1 MSLSKIVTLG
11 LMALLPLGGLMAQSI
26 RFIPLNDEIAAA
38 KIGVHDA
45 KGTTSIKDLNSQKR
59 SIPYKCKPGK
69 TPIELVA
76 MDRLDAAGKPA
87 AVEIALPATVKVPL
101 VLILPDAQ
109 HPSGLRT
116 ITIEDSNTGF
126 PWGCLR
132 FLNVTGGKLM
142 IRYSTE
148 VKPLPDGN
156 TPTDIIPGGDARNMG
171 VQFFKE
177 EEPEKILYS
186 GVWEHDPNIRKLI
199 VITPGADP
207 SVKALDLQVLPEDKR
222 IKK

>member
-1 MSLSKIVTLG
+1 MSLSKIAMTG
-11 LMALLPLGGLMAQSI
+11 LLAIFPLGGLMAQSI
-26 RFIPLNDEIAAA
+26 RFIPLNDEVAAS
-38 KIGVHDA
+38 KIGLHDS
-45 KGTTSIKDLNSQKR
+45 KGITNLKDLNSQRR

-69 TPIELVA
+69 DPLELIA
-76 MDRLDAAGKPA
+76 MDRLDAEGKPA
-87 AVEIALPATVKVPL
+87 AVPILLPPAVKTPL
-101 VLILPDAQ
+101 VLILSDPQ
-109 HPSGLRT
+109 HASGMRT
-116 ITIEDSNTGF
+116 ITIEDSNGGF

-132 FLNVTGGKLM
+132 FLNVTGGTLM
-142 IRYSTE
+142 IRYATE

-156 TPTDIIPGGDARNMG
+156 TPTDILPGGDARNMG

-177 EEPEKILYS
+177 DEPDKILYS